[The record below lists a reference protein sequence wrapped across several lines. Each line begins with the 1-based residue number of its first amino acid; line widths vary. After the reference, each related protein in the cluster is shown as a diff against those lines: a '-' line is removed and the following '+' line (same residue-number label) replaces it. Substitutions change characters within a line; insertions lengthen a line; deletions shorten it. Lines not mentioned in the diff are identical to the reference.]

1 MAAAIARKL
10 YPEIRRIL
18 QLQLTLMLV
27 IALAAALAA
36 GHRAGISALIGGA
49 VAFVPNLLFATLSG
63 RNDPRRNAGQVIRA
77 FYRGEIAKLVLTV
90 LLFTAAFRY
99 SEMILWS
106 FFTGFV
112 LVLMMT
118 WFALLLRK

>member
-1 MAAAIARKL
+1 MAAAITEKV

-18 QLQLTLMLV
+18 QLQLTLMLT
-27 IALAAALAA
+27 IALVAAMAA
-36 GHRAGISALIGGA
+36 GYRAAFSALLGGA
-49 VAFVPNLLFATLSG
+49 VAFVPNLLFAALFG
-63 RNDPRRNAGQVIRA
+63 RNDPRKNARQVIAA

-106 FFTGFV
+106 FFTSFV